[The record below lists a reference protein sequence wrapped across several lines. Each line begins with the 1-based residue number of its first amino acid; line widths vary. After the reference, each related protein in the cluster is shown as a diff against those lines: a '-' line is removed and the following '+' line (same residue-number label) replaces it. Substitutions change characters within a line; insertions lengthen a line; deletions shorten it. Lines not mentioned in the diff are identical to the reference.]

1 MVVRRCIWL
10 GMSGQ
15 KPGQKGS
22 RTGLQK
28 KLKKKRKPGLTSP
41 VFHAKIILAFGGS
54 HCGEVSEWFMELVL
68 KTSDS
73 RERTMGSNP
82 ILSAILYNK

>member
-1 MVVRRCIWL
+1 MD
-10 GMSGQ
+10 
-15 KPGQKGS
+15 
-22 RTGLQK
+22 
-28 KLKKKRKPGLTSP
+28 KRKEKNLLTWGRSY
-41 VFHAKIILAFGGS
+41 AKMNLALWWS

-82 ILSAILYNK
+82 ILSAIF

>member
-1 MVVRRCIWL
+1 M
-10 GMSGQ
+10 
-15 KPGQKGS
+15 
-22 RTGLQK
+22 
-28 KLKKKRKPGLTSP
+28 KKKRKPGLTSP

-73 RERTMGSNP
+73 RKRTMGSNP
-82 ILSAILYNK
+82 ILSAIFLNHQFTLTWSNTQEVEEAPLLRA

>member
-1 MVVRRCIWL
+1 MRFTCEIIF
-10 GMSGQ
+10 
-15 KPGQKGS
+15 
-22 RTGLQK
+22 K
-28 KLKKKRKPGLTSP
+28 KVCAEGLTTLG
-41 VFHAKIILAFGGS
+41 ACGIIILASGGS
-54 HCGEVSEWFMELVL
+54 HYGEVSEWFMELVL

>member
-1 MVVRRCIWL
+1 MPETGARRAAE
-10 GMSGQ
+10 
-15 KPGQKGS
+15 
-22 RTGLQK
+22 K
-28 KLKKKRKPGLTSP
+28 KIEKKAKAGLTSP
-41 VFHAKIILAFGGS
+41 LLHAKIILAFGGS

-82 ILSAILYNK
+82 ILSAILWKKVNSFSL

>member
-1 MVVRRCIWL
+1 M
-10 GMSGQ
+10 
-15 KPGQKGS
+15 
-22 RTGLQK
+22 
-28 KLKKKRKPGLTSP
+28 KKRCEPGLTSP
-41 VFHAKIILAFGGS
+41 VLLVIIIFAFGGS